1 MEGNYG
7 NIAQSLF
14 TPVNVGQ
21 DKGEL
26 TEQQREQRE
35 IAGNM
40 AKIQYSSIYPDLQK
54 RYTDARTD
62 YLKTY
67 ADLYKKNRNRQ
78 VMTGRGLSPVDQLTI
93 EGKKQELLNTVAFG
107 NNMNK
112 RLTDVSNKYL
122 DMIKETKPN
131 ELTTTSDDYK
141 DWLKGYF
148 SDFKKGGE
156 TEDPMA
162 SFANYVSEKNRR
174 VPAKPE
180 DKEKNAK
187 EQFTELEGITNSI
200 KTGLSEQ
207 GYSKPTSDQVENY
220 VKNKFS
226 PDGEVWK
233 NYIKPRLAK
242 AYGLDPTITDDNTIV
257 KKLATS
263 VLPEI
268 RAKTYP
274 IAPEQK
280 QTTWYKKPDGTET
293 ASAVDKQPRDIKIGN
308 EIKTVKGVQATYNP
322 TTDKTTYD
330 VQEQK
335 ILPTNPDELQ
345 ELEGKAKSK
354 PNDKVETEDANGKI
368 VKHAITN
375 KQYLEM
381 YKAEKK
387 NFKKDFVPAQYTSD
401 DSDALGQFFEEP
413 SKGRGTNKKVVPSKA
428 TAQPTKK
435 DHKDNPMGD

>member
-112 RLTDVSNKYL
+112 RLTDVDNKYL

-156 TEDPMA
+156 IEDPMA
-162 SFANYVSEKNRR
+162 SFANNVSEKNRR

-268 RAKTYP
+268 RTKTP
-274 IAPEQK
+274 PVSPEQK
-280 QTTWYKKPDGTET
+280 QTTWYKTASGTEV
-293 ASAVDKQPRDIKIGN
+293 APAIDKSPRDVKIGN
-308 EIKTVKGVQATYNP
+308 ETMTVKGVQANYNP
-322 TTDKTTYD
+322 NTGKTVYD
-330 VQEQK
+330 VEVQK
-335 ILPTNPDELQ
+335 QVPKNPDELNDYKEEAQ
-345 ELEGKAKSK
+345 KDPKGFHKYSDGTKS
-354 PNDKVETEDANGKI
+354 PM
-368 VKHAITN
+368 TN
-375 KQYLEM
+375 EKR
-381 YKAEKK
+381 YKAYVANEKNYEKK
-387 NFKKDFVPAQYTSD
+387 FVPAQYTSD
-401 DSDALGQFFEEP
+401 DTDALNQFFEEP
-413 SKGRGTNKKVVPSKA
+413 PKGRGTTKKIVPSTTKE
-428 TAQPTKK
+428 TGTPTKTWR
-435 DHKDNPMGD
+435 PQ

>member
-112 RLTDVSNKYL
+112 RLTDVDNKYL

-156 TEDPMA
+156 IEDPMA
-162 SFANYVSEKNRR
+162 SFANNVSEKNRR

-268 RAKTYP
+268 RTKTP
-274 IAPEQK
+274 PVSPEQK
-280 QTTWYKKPDGTET
+280 QTTWYKTASGTEV
-293 ASAVDKQPRDIKIGN
+293 APAIDKSPRDVKIGN
-308 EIKTVKGVQATYNP
+308 ETMTVKGVQANYNP
-322 TTDKTTYD
+322 NTGKTVYD
-330 VQEQK
+330 VEVQK
-335 ILPTNPDELQ
+335 QVPKNPDELNDYKEEAQ
-345 ELEGKAKSK
+345 KDPKGFHKYSDGTKSPK
-354 PNDKVETEDANGKI
+354 
-368 VKHAITN
+368 TN
-375 KQYLEM
+375 EKR
-381 YKAEKK
+381 YKAYVANEKNYEKK
-387 NFKKDFVPAQYTSD
+387 FVPAQYTSD
-401 DSDALGQFFEEP
+401 DTDALNQFFEEP
-413 SKGRGTNKKVVPSKA
+413 PKGRGTTKKIVPSTTKETEK
-428 TAQPTKK
+428 TAK
-435 DHKDNPMGD
+435 DYNL

>member
-112 RLTDVSNKYL
+112 RLTDVNNKYL

-156 TEDPMA
+156 IEDPMA
-162 SFANYVSEKNRR
+162 SFVNNVSEKNRR

-268 RAKTYP
+268 RTKTP
-274 IAPEQK
+274 PVSPEQK
-280 QTTWYKKPDGTET
+280 QTTWYKTASGTEV
-293 ASAVDKQPRDIKIGN
+293 APAIDKSPRDVKIGN
-308 EIKTVKGVQATYNP
+308 ETMTVKGVQANYNP
-322 TTDKTTYD
+322 NTGKTVYD
-330 VQEQK
+330 VEVQK
-335 ILPTNPDELQ
+335 QVPKNPDELNDYKEEAQ
-345 ELEGKAKSK
+345 KDPKGFHKYSDGTKSPK
-354 PNDKVETEDANGKI
+354 
-368 VKHAITN
+368 TN
-375 KQYLEM
+375 EKR
-381 YKAEKK
+381 YKAYVANEKNYEKK
-387 NFKKDFVPAQYTSD
+387 FVPAQYTSD
-401 DSDALGQFFEEP
+401 DTDALNQFFEEP
-413 SKGRGTNKKVVPSKA
+413 PKGRGTTKKIVPSTTKE
-428 TAQPTKK
+428 TGTPTKTWR
-435 DHKDNPMGD
+435 PQ

>member
-112 RLTDVSNKYL
+112 RLTDVNNKYL

-156 TEDPMA
+156 IEDPVA
-162 SFANYVSEKNRR
+162 SFVNNVSEKNRR

-268 RAKTYP
+268 RTKTP
-274 IAPEQK
+274 PVSPEQK
-280 QTTWYKKPDGTET
+280 QTTWYKTASGTEV
-293 ASAVDKQPRDIKIGN
+293 APAIDKSPRDVKIGN
-308 EIKTVKGVQATYNP
+308 ETMTVKGVQANYNP
-322 TTDKTTYD
+322 NTGKTVYD
-330 VQEQK
+330 VEVQK
-335 ILPTNPDELQ
+335 QVPKNPDELNDYKEEAQ
-345 ELEGKAKSK
+345 KDPKGFHKYSDGTKS
-354 PNDKVETEDANGKI
+354 PM
-368 VKHAITN
+368 TN
-375 KQYLEM
+375 EKR
-381 YKAEKK
+381 YKAYVANEKNYEKK
-387 NFKKDFVPAQYTSD
+387 FVPAQYTSD
-401 DSDALGQFFEEP
+401 DTDALNQFFEEP
-413 SKGRGTNKKVVPSKA
+413 PKGRGTTKKIVPSTTKE
-428 TAQPTKK
+428 TGTPTKTWR
-435 DHKDNPMGD
+435 PQ